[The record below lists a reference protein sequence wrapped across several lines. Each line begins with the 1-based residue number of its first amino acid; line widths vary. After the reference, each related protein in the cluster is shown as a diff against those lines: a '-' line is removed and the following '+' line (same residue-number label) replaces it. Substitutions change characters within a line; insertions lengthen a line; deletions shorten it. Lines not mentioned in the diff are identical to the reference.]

1 MDLRRRRIRV
11 LVDTWCELM
20 LRGIDERS
28 KAVNLL
34 QEMYSSAGIEP
45 IRGAS
50 TPPDLFDKEM
60 ISLYI
65 IGKWGL
71 GVDKDMPPEV
81 FSKIFWVEQLLE
93 KAIDAISK
101 AESLE
106 EVCRV
111 SEDVCKHLDDAFV
124 ARILRFAFT
133 KMYFGF
139 STDEEFRKLLLKI
152 YAILPQ
158 FSETIK
164 RFTKFYIAYKVG
176 EKIARGEVRTRMDM
190 SIAKNTIAL
199 ELSIPKA
206 LPSNKYIIEVAK
218 HFFEIPEKLLKE
230 VESQSSRTT

>member
-1 MDLRRRRIRV
+1 
-11 LVDTWCELM
+11 M
-20 LRGIDERS
+20 LRGIDDRS
-28 KAVNLL
+28 KAVELL
-34 QEMYSSAGIEP
+34 REMYSSAGIEP

-71 GVDKDMPPEV
+71 GIDRDMPPET
-81 FSKIFWVEQLLE
+81 FSKIFWLEQLLE
-93 KAIDAISK
+93 RAIEAISE
-101 AESLE
+101 AQSLDDVCRISK
-106 EVCRV
+106 EVCN
-111 SEDVCKHLDDAFV
+111 HLDDAFV

-139 STDEEFRKLLLKI
+139 STDEEFRKLLLKLYNI
-152 YAILPQ
+152 MPR

-176 EKIARGEVRTRMDM
+176 EKIARGEVRSRMDM

-199 ELSIPKA
+199 EISIPKV
-206 LPSNKYIIEVAK
+206 LPSNKYIVEVAK

-230 VESQSSRTT
+230 VESKGSRAT